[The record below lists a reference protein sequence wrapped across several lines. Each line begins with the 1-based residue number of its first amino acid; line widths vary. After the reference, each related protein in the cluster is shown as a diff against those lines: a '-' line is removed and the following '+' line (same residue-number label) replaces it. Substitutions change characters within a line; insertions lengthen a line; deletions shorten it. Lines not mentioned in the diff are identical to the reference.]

1 MISLPDRASGRRA
14 AIVRERALPALP
26 GAFDNQNSP
35 NFVETLRK
43 VWRHRRLVALCTVVF
58 AVASVATVM
67 SLPAH
72 YVAEAR
78 ILVGVPEPKVLN
90 SASFLPDVSPDAE
103 WVQSEGIVVKSRE
116 LAKQVVEQLH
126 LANDPE
132 FKPAPATNSL
142 WQRVVAQ
149 IESRVP
155 GLRSAPREASGS
167 PQDADAAAAREEN
180 RLIDILLSK
189 IDVTTLGRSHVL
201 GIQADALRP
210 DLAAAIANALARD
223 YLAQER
229 GNKVNATDK
238 IEQYL
243 TGRIDQ
249 LRQQVE
255 KAEQAVAD
263 YRKKYGLYEVANT
276 DVTSQQMAEL
286 NTQLI
291 LAQTSKAEADSRLR
305 DAENLRR
312 RGLEGD
318 SVPEVLQSPLIQA
331 LKQQQAKAEQNLA
344 ELSATYGPRHPRII
358 DAKAQIAD
366 IRTKVQMEI
375 SRVIGGLRQEA
386 QTADARYEALQ
397 QNFDKLKSQ
406 MSGVNDRSIHLDALR
421 RDATVDRNLLE
432 AMLARAKEAMGSAEV
447 AQPDARLVSSAAP
460 PERPA
465 YPPKMLI
472 VLLGTVGGV
481 MIGVVLALLR
491 DSVDQ
496 TFHRADQIE
505 NATGLP
511 VLTMV
516 PTLKGS
522 TPPSVHVLRKP
533 VSPYS
538 EALRKLQIGIE
549 LSEAS
554 QSPRTILFCSAT
566 PAEGKS
572 VMASSLGRLLASNG
586 KRVML
591 IDCDWRRPT
600 LHRVFR
606 CSNKSGLVAL
616 LTDERVPL
624 NDIIY
629 NDPLSGLDVIP
640 SGEWSPR
647 SVHTLTSQRM
657 RLILQSFAKN
667 YDFVLLDTP
676 PVFVG
681 AEVLTLSRMVDKAVF
696 VVRWGHTRRDAAID
710 ALKQLVEAQADVA
723 GVALSRVDPRRYRQY
738 AYGNLNY
745 QYSRSALGH
754 FG

>member
-1 MISLPDRASGRRA
+1 
-14 AIVRERALPALP
+14 
-26 GAFDNQNSP
+26 
-35 NFVETLRK
+35 
-43 VWRHRRLVALCTVVF
+43 
-58 AVASVATVM
+58 
-67 SLPAH
+67 
-72 YVAEAR
+72 
-78 ILVGVPEPKVLN
+78 
-90 SASFLPDVSPDAE
+90 
-103 WVQSEGIVVKSRE
+103 
-116 LAKQVVEQLH
+116 
-126 LANDPE
+126 
-132 FKPAPATNSL
+132 
-142 WQRVVAQ
+142 
-149 IESRVP
+149 
-155 GLRSAPREASGS
+155 
-167 PQDADAAAAREEN
+167 
-180 RLIDILLSK
+180 
-189 IDVTTLGRSHVL
+189 
-201 GIQADALRP
+201 
-210 DLAAAIANALARD
+210 
-223 YLAQER
+223 
-229 GNKVNATDK
+229 
-238 IEQYL
+238 
-243 TGRIDQ
+243 
-249 LRQQVE
+249 
-255 KAEQAVAD
+255 
-263 YRKKYGLYEVANT
+263 
-276 DVTSQQMAEL
+276 
-286 NTQLI
+286 
-291 LAQTSKAEADSRLR
+291 
-305 DAENLRR
+305 
-312 RGLEGD
+312 
-318 SVPEVLQSPLIQA
+318 
-331 LKQQQAKAEQNLA
+331 
-344 ELSATYGPRHPRII
+344 
-358 DAKAQIAD
+358 
-366 IRTKVQMEI
+366 
-375 SRVIGGLRQEA
+375 
-386 QTADARYEALQ
+386 
-397 QNFDKLKSQ
+397 
-406 MSGVNDRSIHLDALR
+406 
-421 RDATVDRNLLE
+421 
-432 AMLARAKEAMGSAEV
+432 
-447 AQPDARLVSSAAP
+447 
-460 PERPA
+460 
-465 YPPKMLI
+465 
-472 VLLGTVGGV
+472 
-481 MIGVVLALLR
+481 VVLALLR

-496 TFHRADQIE
+496 TFHRSDQIE

-624 NDIIY
+624 NEIIY

-647 SVHTLTSQRM
+647 SVHALTSQRM

>member
-1 MISLPDRASGRRA
+1 MISIPDRSRARRA
-14 AIVRERALPALP
+14 AIIRERALPAISGPLETQQTP
-26 GAFDNQNSP
+26 DFI
-35 NFVETLRK
+35 ETLRK
-43 VWRHRRLVALCTVVF
+43 VWRQRRTVVLCTALF
-58 AVASVATVM
+58 AAASVVTAM

-78 ILVGVPEPKVLN
+78 VLVGVPEPKVLN
-90 SASFLPDVSPDAE
+90 SASFLPNVSPDAE
-103 WVQSEGIVVKSRE
+103 FVQSEGIVVKSRG
-116 LAKQVVEQLH
+116 LAKQVVDQLH
-126 LANDPE
+126 LADDPG
-132 FKPAPATNSL
+132 FNPKPAAAGV
-142 WQRVVAQ
+142 WQRVFARLESLLAGPRPAPQPVAATAQ
-149 IESRVP
+149 
-155 GLRSAPREASGS
+155 
-167 PQDADAAAAREEN
+167 DAAARREN
-180 RLIDILLSK
+180 RLIDRLLSS

-201 GIQADALRP
+201 SIEADALRP
-210 DLAAAIANALARD
+210 DLAASIANALAQA
-223 YLAQER
+223 YLAEQR
-229 GNKVNATDK
+229 GDKVHATDK

-243 TGRIDQ
+243 TARIDE
-249 LRQQVE
+249 LRRQVE
-255 KAEQAVAD
+255 KSEQAVAD

-276 DVTSQQMAEL
+276 SVTSQQMAEL

-305 DAENLRR
+305 DAEGLRR
-312 RGLEGD
+312 KGLEGD
-318 SVPEVLQSPLIQA
+318 SVPEVLRSPLIQA

-344 ELSATYGPRHPRII
+344 ELSAIYGPRHPRIV

-366 IRTKVQMEI
+366 IRAKVQMEI
-375 SRVIGGLRQEA
+375 ARVIGGLRQEA

-397 QNFDKLKSQ
+397 QNFDKLKGQ

-421 RDATVDRNLLE
+421 REAAVDRNLLQ
-432 AMLARAKEAMGSAEV
+432 AMEARAKEALGSAEV
-447 AQPDARLVSSAAP
+447 AQPDARLVSAAAP
-460 PERPA
+460 PERPS
-465 YPPKMLI
+465 YPPKTLI
-472 VLLGTVGGV
+472 VLLGILGGGL
-481 MIGVVLALLR
+481 IGVVLALLR

-496 TFHRADQIE
+496 TFHRSDQVE
-505 NATGLP
+505 SATGLP
-511 VLTMV
+511 VLSLV
-516 PTLKGS
+516 PTLRGS

-538 EALRKLQIGIE
+538 ESLRKLQIGIE
-549 LSEAS
+549 LSEAA
-554 QSPRTILFCSAT
+554 QSPRTVLFCSAT

-572 VMASSLGRLLASNG
+572 VMVASLGRLLASNG

-600 LHRVFR
+600 MHRVFR

-624 NDIIY
+624 NEIIY

-640 SGEWSPR
+640 SGDWSPR
-647 SVHTLTSQRM
+647 SVHALTSQRM

-681 AEVLTLSRMVDKAVF
+681 AEVLTLSRMVDKTVF
-696 VVRWGHTRRDAAID
+696 VVRWGHTRRDTALD

-723 GVALSRVDPRRYRQY
+723 GVALSRVDPRRYRQF
-738 AYGNLNY
+738 AYGHLNY